1 MEYNNNNNNNS
12 KKEAIANNLHPVVFK
27 DL

>member
-1 MEYNNNNNNNS
+1 MEYNNNNNNS